1 MAQSIGFNNTAGP
14 ITEQAVR
21 VYVDLVVFLNYRIE
35 GYQDTLLLDRVEK
48 TTRIS
53 KERCT
58 TQGKDKI
65 GETTELVIHNCS
77 ILVVRKIEPG
87 KRKFKSYLGRQ
98 WKKYSTAIVMES
110 NVGDFVSPE
119 GWLERHVTIGL
130 NTPYYS
136 DLIIEDQSRA
146 HMVE

>member
-1 MAQSIGFNNTAGP
+1 MVVEISVPFLRRYMQCLRNTR
-14 ITEQAVR
+14 EEV
-21 VYVDLVVFLNYRIE
+21 
-35 GYQDTLLLDRVEK
+35 LDRVEK

-65 GETTELVIHNCS
+65 GETTELVIHNYS
-77 ILVVRKIEPG
+77 ILVFRKIEPE

-110 NVGDFVSPE
+110 
-119 GWLERHVTIGL
+119 
-130 NTPYYS
+130 
-136 DLIIEDQSRA
+136 
-146 HMVE
+146 

>member
-1 MAQSIGFNNTAGP
+1 M
-14 ITEQAVR
+14 
-21 VYVDLVVFLNYRIE
+21 VVEISLPFLRRYMLCLRSTRE
-35 GYQDTLLLDRVEK
+35 EVLDRVEK

-77 ILVVRKIEPG
+77 ILVVRKIEPE

-130 NTPYYS
+130 NTLYYS

-146 HMVE
+146 HLVE

>member
-14 ITEQAVR
+14 ITEQAVQ
-21 VYVDLVVFLNYRIE
+21 VYADLVVFLNCRIK
-35 GYQDTLLLDRVEK
+35 GYQDTLQVLDRVEK

-77 ILVVRKIEPG
+77 ILVVRKTEPE

-98 WKKYSTAIVMES
+98 WKKYSTAIVM
-110 NVGDFVSPE
+110 
-119 GWLERHVTIGL
+119 
-130 NTPYYS
+130 
-136 DLIIEDQSRA
+136 
-146 HMVE
+146 